1 MEKEK
6 ITDLLAG
13 ITDNKLSPNEFF
25 TLFLSIQGKPIP
37 TTINESAY
45 KKSLI
50 LKGWLDVDENPTDK
64 CIKNSLFF
72 DLSCKILEDNSFRS
86 KVETYK
92 SMWPAIILPNGKNA
106 RASTRELEIRF
117 RWFFST
123 FEYDWDNVFK
133 ATEEY
138 IKYYQERR
146 YSFMRTSAY
155 FIYKEQTPKLRTS
168 DLAEWC
174 ENVLNKNESEGY
186 DINV

>member
-6 ITDLLAG
+6 ITDLLTE

-25 TLFLSIQGKPIP
+25 TLFLCIQGKPIP
-37 TTINESAY
+37 ETINELAY

-50 LKGWLDVDENPTDK
+50 LKNWLDINENPTEK
-64 CIKNSLFF
+64 CIKNSLFAN
-72 DLSCKILEDNSFRS
+72 LEINNIFR
-86 KVETYK
+86 KQVEEYRL
-92 SMWPAIILPNGKNA
+92 MWPSIILPNGKNA
-106 RASTRELEIRF
+106 RASLRELEIRF
-117 RWFFST
+117 NWFFNT
-123 FEYDWDNVFK
+123 FQYDWNNVFK

-155 FIYKEQTPKLRTS
+155 FIYKEMTPKLRTS

-174 ENVLNKNESEGY
+174 ENVLNKNESQGY